1 MEKIKKDFILGE
13 FRRLALCAAGFAIC
27 LFILMRFSPQL
38 AAYQPLPWL
47 AVAAI
52 LVLAGLR
59 SVMLAR
65 TGIGGLTDSD
75 IYLLEKEYLAD
86 HPVYRVWQGEIHLLP
101 SFIVCRNRGRLLF
114 IPLHKIERVERRFDR
129 IGMRKVPFAKFIL
142 DTSQSI
148 SIGFSPNHAKDSE
161 AVYTWLAARIGK
173 EKVGE

>member
-161 AVYTWLAARIGK
+161 AVYTWLAERIGK
-173 EKVGE
+173 DKVGE

>member
-75 IYLLEKEYLAD
+75 IYLLEKECCQALSSA
-86 HPVYRVWQGEIHLLP
+86 GTEAGCFSSP
-101 SFIVCRNRGRLLF
+101 SIKLNGWNAGLTALV
-114 IPLHKIERVERRFDR
+114 
-129 IGMRKVPFAKFIL
+129 
-142 DTSQSI
+142 
-148 SIGFSPNHAKDSE
+148 
-161 AVYTWLAARIGK
+161 
-173 EKVGE
+173 

>member
-65 TGIGGLTDSD
+65 TGISICWKRNIWRTIRSTGSGKGKFTCCQALSSAGTGAGCFSSPSIKLNGWNAGLTA
-75 IYLLEKEYLAD
+75 L
-86 HPVYRVWQGEIHLLP
+86 V
-101 SFIVCRNRGRLLF
+101 
-114 IPLHKIERVERRFDR
+114 
-129 IGMRKVPFAKFIL
+129 
-142 DTSQSI
+142 
-148 SIGFSPNHAKDSE
+148 
-161 AVYTWLAARIGK
+161 
-173 EKVGE
+173 